1 MRMPAS
7 NRIHSSAALQTHGI
21 WSQHIGDS
29 YAPESGGAA
38 GGGSEGNMFAVQQG
52 LMNLAKANA
61 VQNTASER
69 GSCKHCGG
77 VGHYSWQCRNH
88 LDAGL
93 TSIDDI
99 DSTSSESSESDDD
112 SDSGGGAAAA
122 NDRAAALE
130 AKLGGGGS
138 EPKRRRDGDDD
149 ADELERDG
157 KKQKKHKKEK
167 KSKKK
172 HKKEKKSK
180 KKHKKE
186 KKSKKSRR
194 RSVLGSVASCRH
206 LQLQQPLQCIMFR
219 CLPPHLLLIW
229 PPRSP
234 AQRQAPPGNPSQA
247 LGSARLPL
255 HGAVDKPGSR
265 PTVLRPIAHQAS
277 ASRSPGLHLALCMGA
292 PGMQTDTA
300 RTQRARRQRWG
311 QNRRQAYM

>member
-1 MRMPAS
+1 MLLGRPAEANAGSRQEPEKLLNRGGREGEAEAAAQRRCSALPQYPGDMPASAGRVRMPAS

-99 DSTSSESSESDDD
+99 DSTSSESSESDDE

-138 EPKRRRDGDDD
+138 EPKRRRDSDDD
-149 ADELERDG
+149 ADERERDG

-194 RSVLGSVASCRH
+194 
-206 LQLQQPLQCIMFR
+206 
-219 CLPPHLLLIW
+219 
-229 PPRSP
+229 
-234 AQRQAPPGNPSQA
+234 
-247 LGSARLPL
+247 
-255 HGAVDKPGSR
+255 
-265 PTVLRPIAHQAS
+265 
-277 ASRSPGLHLALCMGA
+277 
-292 PGMQTDTA
+292 
-300 RTQRARRQRWG
+300 
-311 QNRRQAYM
+311 